1 MISVTHELLGKVD
14 AAAKDSGVS
23 RSKWL
28 RQVAL
33 DALSPVEQPEDVV
46 PVPVEEPLVEEPQVA
61 LPPRP
66 IPPGVYLRQP
76 PNHRGH
82 SKKAGSS
89 GVLMCLD
96 CGTVVR

>member
-1 MISVTHELLGKVD
+1 MISVTHELLEKVD

-46 PVPVEEPLVEEPQVA
+46 PIPVEAKLM
-61 LPPRP
+61 LPTNPP
-66 IPPGVYLRQP
+66 KPPPPGMYARSP
-76 PNHRGH
+76 KPNHAGH
-82 SKKAGSS
+82 KK
-89 GVLMCLD
+89 VLKASFVWCD
-96 CGTVVR
+96 NCKCAV